1 MDESFTLKSG
11 PPCEVASEVQAIVVS
26 KHIDGKDTQCRSL
39 SVCLAVNEAILL
51 RVGAISTWVAALT
64 IKKHTIQTGG
74 VFKRAAGLVIALM

>member
-51 RVGAISTWVAALT
+51 RVGAIST
-64 IKKHTIQTGG
+64 
-74 VFKRAAGLVIALM
+74 